1 MSVATRR
8 IVGFEALARWHSAL
22 LGAVP
27 PSEFIPIVE
36 EIGLMEEMG
45 AAVLMRACKACAG
58 WPDEVSVSVNLSSTQ
73 FRSGNLE
80 KTILGALAAANLAPE
95 RLDLEITE
103 LTLLEDR
110 GDTRRTLDALR
121 AQGLRISL
129 DDFGT
134 GYSSLSYLLSF
145 PLDRIKIDR
154 SFTMGL
160 GIQERASVLVEGVS
174 AMSRRLGMSVLIE
187 GVETAKQMRMIEM
200 LGTIAEAQGYL
211 FSRPVPELAVNGL
224 LQRDFRVQAA

>member
-1 MSVATRR
+1 MLR
-8 IVGFEALARWHSAL
+8 
-22 LGAVP
+22 
-27 PSEFIPIVE
+27 
-36 EIGLMEEMG
+36 
-45 AAVLMRACKACAG
+45 RACQACAS
-58 WPDEVSVSVNLSSTQ
+58 WPSDVCVSVNLSSTQ
-73 FRSGNLE
+73 FRSGGLE
-80 KTILGALAAANLAPE
+80 KTILAALAAANLAPE

-103 LTLLEDR
+103 SILLEDR
-110 GDTRRTLDALR
+110 GETRRTLQALR
-121 AQGLRISL
+121 AHGLRVSL

-160 GIQERASVLVEGVS
+160 GLQERASVLVEGVS

-187 GVETAKQMRMIEM
+187 GVETAKQLRMIEG

-211 FSRPVPELAVNGL
+211 FSRPVPEKDVSGL
-224 LQRDFRVQAA
+224 LRRDFGVQAA

>member
-1 MSVATRR
+1 
-8 IVGFEALARWHSAL
+8 
-22 LGAVP
+22 
-27 PSEFIPIVE
+27 
-36 EIGLMEEMG
+36 MG
-45 AAVLMRACKACAG
+45 AAILRRACKACAE
-58 WPDEVSVSVNLSSTQ
+58 WPDDICVSVNLSSTQ

-103 LTLLEDR
+103 SALLEDR
-110 GDTRRTLDALR
+110 GDTRRTLQDLR
-121 AQGLRISL
+121 AQGMRISL

-160 GIQERASVLVEGVS
+160 GLQERASVLVEGVS
-174 AMSRRLGMSVLIE
+174 AMSRRLGMTVLIE
-187 GVETAKQMRMIEM
+187 GIETAKQLRMVEM
-200 LGTIAEAQGYL
+200 LGTISEAQGYL
-211 FSRPVPELAVNGL
+211 FSRPVAESEVNGL
-224 LQRDFRVQAA
+224 LGRDFRVQAA